1 MTEIPSRARVVI
13 IGGGVIGTSV
23 AYHLAQ
29 LGWTDVLLLEQGQLS
44 CGTTWHA
51 AGLVGQLRASENGT
65 RLVQYS
71 CELYERLEKETGLGT
86 GFRRCGGVTVA
97 RTADRMTQLH
107 RTAATAEAYQ
117 LECELISPR
126 RARELYPIMAV
137 DDLAGAIWLPGDG
150 RANPTDLTAALARGA
165 RDKGV
170 TIRERTRVTA
180 VLTKNNAVTGV
191 RTDRG
196 DVEAEVVV
204 NCAGQ
209 WAKAVGA
216 MAGVTVPLHSA
227 EHFYVVT
234 EQVDGVNRDFPILRD
249 PDGYTYIKEEVGGLV
264 VGGFEPDAKP
274 WVAPD
279 ALPYPF
285 EFQLLEEDWDH
296 FAILMDSAIKRIPV
310 LAETGIKM
318 FYNGPE
324 SFTPDNQFILGEA
337 PELRNFFVAAG
348 FNSVGIAS
356 AGGAGRAL
364 AEWITEG
371 EPGLDLSAVDIRR
384 FAAFNGN
391 NQWLHDRVSEV
402 LGLHYAVPWPNR
414 ELTSARPFRRSPAYH
429 LLKQANAGFG
439 SKMGW
444 ERANFFAPPGQRPDI
459 EYGWG
464 RQNWQPWSSAEQ
476 RAARGAV
483 ALFDQ
488 TSFSK
493 YLVTGRDAEQALQWL
508 CTADVAVSP
517 GRTVYTGMLNAHGT
531 YEADITVTRLSATEF
546 LLVSSAAATERDKDH
561 ITRRMPAGGHA
572 SLVDVT
578 SQYAV
583 YGVMGPRSRDLLSR
597 LSRTDL
603 GDEAFPFGSS
613 REIDLG
619 YATVRATRIT
629 YVGELG
635 WELYVPAEF
644 AVGAYEDLVDAGAG
658 LGLVNAGYY
667 AIESLRLE
675 KAYRAFG
682 RELTP
687 DYNPVE
693 AGLLFACKL
702 KTAIGFLGREAVEQA
717 RAAGPRRKLVSLVLT
732 DPDAMIWGGELVLR
746 DGVAVGQVT
755 SGAWGE
761 TLGGGVAL
769 AYIRHP
775 DGDVLTPDLVRA
787 GEYQVNVGGQLHP
800 ATVHLR
806 PPFDPAGDRVKGRY
820 QAGPPQELFSR
831 TRAGSCPRTGTSISR
846 SSSSRYTLTYAVSQ
860 GGDYASCWHRAPA
873 PLPVHRP
880 VHHRRRGPHRVLRAG
895 HATRRARQGPRTHL
909 LPRPG
914 RLTGPG
920 RAAERGRRQRDD
932 SGRLSRPGVRGAT
945 PQPSRAEAGQAGLP
959 GRDHQ
964 HDDRRR
970 DLPLPRR
977 IAAQGR
983 ERLPARAPRPGA
995 PGHHRHRRQRPR
1007 TMCWPAGGRP
1017 AEPGPACL
1025 VRDEGHPRGRHP
1037 PDHDHG
1043 PADGRRRAGRPH
1055 RRDELLPA
1063 RAGRMAPGP
1072 ARSPGRPCRGTA
1084 GRWLQQHAGP
1094 RLHPLRRPGRERVR
1108 RVPYLR
1114 LRRAGIDSAQR
1125 RPALP
1130 VDLGV
1135 RRPAARAQPARQ
1147 PGRVPG
1153 HRPDVPASCW
1163 PSLTSAAREL

>member
-1 MTEIPSRARVVI
+1 MTDIPGRARVVI
-13 IGGGVIGTSV
+13 IGGGVIGASV

-71 CELYERLEKETGLGT
+71 CELYERLEAETGLGT

-97 RTADRMTQLH
+97 RTKDRMTQLR

-117 LECELISPR
+117 LDCELISPPR
-126 RARELYPIMAV
+126 PRELYPILRD
-137 DDLAGAIWLPGDG
+137 DDLEGAIWLPGDG

-170 TIRERTRVTA
+170 AIPEHTRVTGI
-180 VLTKNNAVTGV
+180 LTTNNTVTGV
-191 RTDRG
+191 RTDQG
-196 DVEAEVVV
+196 DVEAEIVV

-216 MAGVTVPLHSA
+216 LAGVTVPLHSA

-234 EQVDGVNRDFPILRD
+234 EQIDGVHRDFPILRD

-285 EFQLLEEDWDH
+285 EFKLLEEDWDH
-296 FAILMDSAIKRIPV
+296 FAILMDSAVHRIPV

-337 PELRNFFVAAG
+337 PELRNFFVGAG

-414 ELTSARPFRRSPAYH
+414 ELTTARPFRRSPAYH
-429 LLKQANAGFG
+429 LLKRGQRGLRQQDGLGAGQLLRARAANTRTSSTAGASRTG
-439 SKMGW
+439 SPG
-444 ERANFFAPPGQRPDI
+444 RTRSSAPP
-459 EYGWG
+459 
-464 RQNWQPWSSAEQ
+464 AT
-476 RAARGAV
+476 AV

-488 TSFSK
+488 TCFSK
-493 YLVTGRDAEQALQWL
+493 YLLDRTGRRTRAAVAVHRRRRGPAGPDRLHRDAERARHLRGRHHRHPAL
-508 CTADVAVSP
+508 
-517 GRTVYTGMLNAHGT
+517 G
-531 YEADITVTRLSATEF
+531 EEF
-546 LLVSSAAATERDKDH
+546 LLVSSSASTERDQDH
-561 ITRRMPAGGHA
+561 ITRRMPAGLHA

-583 YGVMGPRSRDLLSR
+583 YGVMGPRSRDLLGR
-597 LSRTDL
+597 LSRADL
-603 GDEAFPFGSS
+603 GDEPFPFGTSQL
-613 REIDLG
+613 IDLG

-644 AVGAYEDLVDAGAG
+644 AVGAYEDLVAAGDG

-702 KTAIGFLGREAVEQA
+702 KTGIGFLGREAVERA
-717 RAAGPRRKLVSLVLT
+717 RAAGLRRRLVSLIVA
-732 DPDAMIWGGELVLR
+732 DPEAMIWGGELVLR
-746 DGVAVGQVT
+746 DGVAVGQIT

-761 TLGGGVAL
+761 TLGGCVAL
-769 AYIRHP
+769 AYVRHP
-775 DGDVLTPDLVRA
+775 ADEVLTPDLVRA
-787 GEYQVNVGGQLHP
+787 GEYQVNVGG
-800 ATVHLR
+800 
-806 PPFDPAGDRVKGRY
+806 
-820 QAGPPQELFSR
+820 
-831 TRAGSCPRTGTSISR
+831 
-846 SSSSRYTLTYAVSQ
+846 
-860 GGDYASCWHRAPA
+860 
-873 PLPVHRP
+873 
-880 VHHRRRGPHRVLRAG
+880 
-895 HATRRARQGPRTHL
+895 
-909 LPRPG
+909 
-914 RLTGPG
+914 RL
-920 RAAERGRRQRDD
+920 
-932 SGRLSRPGVRGAT
+932 
-945 PQPSRAEAGQAGLP
+945 
-959 GRDHQ
+959 
-964 HDDRRR
+964 
-970 DLPLPRR
+970 
-977 IAAQGR
+977 
-983 ERLPARAPRPGA
+983 
-995 PGHHRHRRQRPR
+995 
-1007 TMCWPAGGRP
+1007 
-1017 AEPGPACL
+1017 
-1025 VRDEGHPRGRHP
+1025 
-1037 PDHDHG
+1037 
-1043 PADGRRRAGRPH
+1043 
-1055 RRDELLPA
+1055 
-1063 RAGRMAPGP
+1063 
-1072 ARSPGRPCRGTA
+1072 
-1084 GRWLQQHAGP
+1084 
-1094 RLHPLRRPGRERVR
+1094 
-1108 RVPYLR
+1108 Y
-1114 LRRAGIDSAQR
+1114 
-1125 RPALP
+1125 
-1130 VDLGV
+1130 
-1135 RRPAARAQPARQ
+1135 PAAVEP
-1147 PGRVPG
+1147 
-1153 HRPDVPASCW
+1153 
-1163 PSLTSAAREL
+1163 PSPL